1 MRFSIGRVAVAA
13 AALAMLATPGVAQD
27 TKKKAEAYP
36 GKTPIE
42 LVALF
47 GASSASTTTARELAK
62 LMEKSLGTSIVIA
75 DKPGAGGAKGY
86 IYLSTQ
92 KPDGYSLV
100 WSSNSISTT
109 FHNGQLPFD
118 YKGLEHIA
126 RVTVENPALA
136 VKADSPWKSLKELVE
151 YAKANPGKVR
161 VGNSGQGSQTHI
173 ASVALFTLAGAKVIP
188 VHRTGGQA
196 TADLL
201 AGRIEVAVQFP
212 QAIVPH
218 TKSGDGVQ
226 PTLRVLALLSSI
238 PDPVFPNV
246 KSAKSQGYNIDM
258 PLWRGISA
266 PKGTSK
272 AVMTKLQAAIKKAV
286 ESPDFKEA
294 GKKIGFTPAYQGM
307 EAFNKSIAEDDKRTA
322 QVIKA
327 IKESEAEVKAD
338 PPKAE
343 AAPKVEAPKAETPAE
358 APKAEA
364 PPPADAPKAE
374 QSK

>member
-1 MRFSIGRVAVAA
+1 
-13 AALAMLATPGVAQD
+13 
-27 TKKKAEAYP
+27 
-36 GKTPIE
+36 
-42 LVALF
+42 
-47 GASSASTTTARELAK
+47 
-62 LMEKSLGTSIVIA
+62 
-75 DKPGAGGAKGY
+75 
-86 IYLSTQ
+86 
-92 KPDGYSLV
+92 
-100 WSSNSISTT
+100 
-109 FHNGQLPFD
+109 
-118 YKGLEHIA
+118 
-126 RVTVENPALA
+126 
-136 VKADSPWKSLKELVE
+136 
-151 YAKANPGKVR
+151 
-161 VGNSGQGSQTHI
+161 
-173 ASVALFTLAGAKVIP
+173 
-188 VHRTGGQA
+188 
-196 TADLL
+196 
-201 AGRIEVAVQFP
+201 
-212 QAIVPH
+212 
-218 TKSGDGVQ
+218 
-226 PTLRVLALLSSI
+226 
-238 PDPVFPNV
+238 
-246 KSAKSQGYNIDM
+246 M

>member
-13 AALAMLATPGVAQD
+13 AALAMLATPGFAQQEP
-27 TKKKAEAYP
+27 KKSKTEAYP

-47 GASSASTTTARELAK
+47 GAASASTTTARELAK

-92 KPDGYSLV
+92 KADGYSLV

-136 VKADSPWKSLKELVE
+136 VKADAPWKTLKELVE

-173 ASVALFTLAGAKVIP
+173 ASVALFTSAGAKVIP

-212 QAIVPH
+212 QAVIGHV
-218 TKSGDGVQ
+218 KSGD
-226 PTLRVLALLSSI
+226 LRALALLSSI

-246 KSAKSQGYNIDM
+246 KSAKAQGYNIDM

-266 PKGTSK
+266 PKGTPK
-272 AVMTKLQAAIKKAV
+272 AVMAKLQAAIKKAV
-286 ESPDFKEA
+286 ESSEFKEA
-294 GKKIGFTPAYQGM
+294 GTKIGFTPAYQGS
-307 EAFNKSIAEDDKRTA
+307 ESFIKSIAEDDRRTA
-322 QVIKA
+322 EVIKA
-327 IKESEAEVKAD
+327 IKASEAEAPKAD
-338 PPKAE
+338 
-343 AAPKVEAPKAETPAE
+343 APKVEAPKAESKPQ
-358 APKAEA
+358 
-364 PPPADAPKAE
+364 ADAPKAE
-374 QSK
+374 QPAK